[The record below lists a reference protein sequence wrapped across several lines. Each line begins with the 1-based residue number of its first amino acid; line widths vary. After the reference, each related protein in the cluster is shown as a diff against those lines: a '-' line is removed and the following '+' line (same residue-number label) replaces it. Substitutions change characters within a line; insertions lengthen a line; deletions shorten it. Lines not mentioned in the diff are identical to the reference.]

1 VELDDAFFRRE
12 SARLVTAL
20 TRVFGVANLA
30 LAEDVVQETLAA
42 AFEEWSYKGVPE
54 HYSARLMT
62 SAKNRAI
69 DVFRRQRTVR
79 KFAPEIGY
87 LAESEWTLRPTVDE
101 LFLPS
106 ALKDDELRMM
116 FSCCHTQLDE
126 EVQVALILRLLCGF
140 GVSEIAQVYFATTA
154 AIEKRISRG
163 KNTLRAS
170 DHLFELTAKDFGPRL
185 SAVHRALYVLF
196 SEGYHGASPE
206 AVVRPDLCREAIRLA
221 RLLLDHPSTATSTTH
236 ALAALMHLNAARLPA
251 RLDEL
256 GDLKRLF
263 DQDRSRW
270 DRQLVDDGLTL
281 LAASAV
287 GDELSAYHLEAAI
300 AGIHASAGRAE
311 DTRWSEIVALYDA
324 LAKLRPSPVVA
335 LNRALAVAEIEGPE
349 RGLEAVRAIA
359 GAERLASYPFYEAA
373 LGDLE
378 LRCGRSEIAKKHFRF
393 ALALA
398 RNTAEQRFLARRI
411 ADCEPG

>member
-1 VELDDAFFRRE
+1 MELDDTFFRRE

-87 LAESEWTLRPTVDE
+87 LAESESTLRPVLDA

-154 AIEKRISRG
+154 AIEKRITRG
-163 KNTLRAS
+163 KTTLRGS
-170 DHLFELTAKDFGPRL
+170 HHLFELTAKDFAPRL
-185 SAVHRALYVLF
+185 SAVQRALYVLF

-206 AVVRPDLCREAIRLA
+206 AVVRPDLCREAIRLS

-256 GDLKRLF
+256 GDLTRLF

-270 DRQLVDDGLTL
+270 DRQLVDEGLTL

-287 GDELSAYHLEAAI
+287 GSELSAYHLEAAI
-300 AGIHASAGRAE
+300 AGIHASARRAE
-311 DTRWSEIVALYDA
+311 DTRWGEIVALYDA

-349 RGLEAVRAIA
+349 RGLEAVRAIT

-373 LGDLE
+373 LGELE
-378 LRCGRSEIAKKHFRF
+378 LRCGRSEIAKNHFRT
-393 ALALA
+393 ALTLV
-398 RNTAEQRFLARRI
+398 RNTAERRFLARRI
-411 ADCEPG
+411 SDCEPD